1 MPQISLEEHRS
12 RGAQNVR
19 RAQKTPSQV
28 GILIKSERDSVI
40 ARYVPPGKE
49 VKWSKLKHLS
59 KKTLL
64 WDRSHNLLLALVVQ
78 YSHGC
83 YYRYP
88 CCRFINFQSSVPV
101 CHAGDAVKILKFS
114 DDTKLFFLQK
124 LRISEKNNNCKM
136 TLKIGQKVKILLSI
150 FCDYVNAYTGHG
162 NTIMNYEMGGT
173 ILRKTVPDKD
183 LGVTMNAN
191 MKVSELCIIAASKGN
206 QVRGMI
212 SRNITYNKEKGF
224 SVPWIKQ

>member
-114 DDTKLFFLQK
+114 DDTKLFFTKIKDQWEKQQLQDD
-124 LRISEKNNNCKM
+124 IENW
-136 TLKIGQKVKILLSI
+136 
-150 FCDYVNAYTGHG
+150 
-162 NTIMNYEMGGT
+162 
-173 ILRKTVPDKD
+173 
-183 LGVTMNAN
+183 
-191 MKVSELCIIAASKGN
+191 SKGKN
-206 QVRGMI
+206 IVIHFLWLCKCLHRAWKHHHEL
-212 SRNITYNKEKGF
+212 RNGRHDST
-224 SVPWIKQ
+224 